1 MSLLETLKR
10 RYSTKEFDTS
20 KKISEE
26 NMKLM
31 EDLLQLAPSS
41 TNAQPWHFLIAT
53 TDEGKQRIAK
63 AAEGVYVFNKQKVLD
78 AAAVIVFCGR
88 HDVDEAFLLE
98 VLEQEDKDGR
108 FEKQQFK
115 DDMHKG
121 RSFFVNRHRYELK
134 DIEHWAEKQ
143 VSINLGQFLLGVA
156 ELGLDAVPMEGFNF
170 NILDE
175 EFKLREKGFTAF
187 AVVGVGYHKE
197 TDFNATMPKSRL
209 PKDVIIEHI

>member
-1 MSLLETLKR
+1 MSLLETLNK

-41 TNAQPWHFLIAT
+41 TNAQPWHFIMAT
-53 TDEGKQRIAK
+53 TDEGKKRIAQS
-63 AAEGVYVFNKQKVLD
+63 AEGVFSFNKDKVLD
-78 AAAVIVFCGR
+78 ASAVIVFCGR

-121 RSFFVNRHRYELK
+121 
-134 DIEHWAEKQ
+134 
-143 VSINLGQFLLGVA
+143 
-156 ELGLDAVPMEGFNF
+156 
-170 NILDE
+170 
-175 EFKLREKGFTAF
+175 
-187 AVVGVGYHKE
+187 
-197 TDFNATMPKSRL
+197 
-209 PKDVIIEHI
+209 